1 MFGNKKAKRQRLQQ
15 LTEIVQDGK
24 WHSQSSLADKVGVT
38 RATIFKDLPYLE
50 DEGVLLVPHAGEMLY
65 RLRGSVNGNQ

>member
-50 DEGVLLVPHAGEMLY
+50 DEGVLLVEDDRKRV
-65 RLRGSVNGNQ
+65 RLFGRRQ